1 MTTYVVGGLVDRES
15 VALSSF
21 YIVPGRR
28 LIQNVARLGVD
39 FAAPWIMASAVWRN
53 GHGRRATFVQPSHE
67 PACSPKVVVGPTIR
81 RSLAA
86 SKVIISRPEP
96 LRDWQYTSFIATRFD
111 AYQSSFAQSVSS
123 EI

>member
-39 FAAPWIMASAVWRN
+39 FAAPWTMASAVWRN
-53 GHGRRATFVQPSHE
+53 GHGRRATFVQPSH
-67 PACSPKVVVGPTIR
+67 AAVRKSSRASLQPKGGC
-81 RSLAA
+81 RSHHPPLA
-86 SKVIISRPEP
+86 SRVQG
-96 LRDWQYTSFIATRFD
+96 DNFQA
-111 AYQSSFAQSVSS
+111 
-123 EI
+123 